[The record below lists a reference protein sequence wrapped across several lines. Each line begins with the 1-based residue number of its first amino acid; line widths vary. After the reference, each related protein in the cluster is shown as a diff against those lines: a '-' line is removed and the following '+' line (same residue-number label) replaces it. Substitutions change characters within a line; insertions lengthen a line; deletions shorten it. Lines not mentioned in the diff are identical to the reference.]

1 MLSTGKVSA
10 QLKEFPK
17 AASRIYILEMRA
29 VEAPAYT
36 LSEELMGKNV
46 ISFVDAGA
54 ARNASARGTSLR
66 NAALHCSLSA
76 NAAKYDISL

>member
-17 AASRIYILEMRA
+17 GANGIYILEMRA

-36 LSEELMGKNV
+36 LSEELMGKKV
-46 ISFVDAGA
+46 ITFVDAGA
-54 ARNASARGTSLR
+54 ARNASARSTSLR
-66 NAALHCSLSA
+66 NAALLCSLSA